1 MIGAKDGIKS
11 SVEQEYQ
18 DFYARTLASYAIN
31 IEQELARKLLTEN
44 DKLTYYFKFNF
55 NSLLRAS
62 ANERADYYNKGI
74 RGGWLSRNEA
84 RMFEDAN
91 GFDGGD
97 EYLIESN
104 LMPSSKINEYMDAKI
119 AQLMKQE
126 KRTFTGTVIAR
137 ADGENMPKEI
147 GGIAAVINSVTDLG
161 YFEEVINAG
170 AFDYA
175 LSKEYDIRCLFNHEA
190 ELILGRTKADTCK
203 VFVNADGNLEYTWVP
218 DYENPTH
225 MSVVRSIMRGDI
237 TQSSFA
243 FTIKEQ
249 SWTTS
254 EKYGNMGKRVITVI
268 EDLYDVSPVTYPAYA
283 DTEAD
288 ARSIAAMRDEEQ
300 EIEAAK
306 RSQASADVLR
316 LALLRYENL

>member
-1 MIGAKDGIKS
+1 
-11 SVEQEYQ
+11 
-18 DFYARTLASYAIN
+18 
-31 IEQELARKLLTEN
+31 
-44 DKLTYYFKFNF
+44 
-55 NSLLRAS
+55 
-62 ANERADYYNKGI
+62 
-74 RGGWLSRNEA
+74 
-84 RMFEDAN
+84 
-91 GFDGGD
+91 
-97 EYLIESN
+97 
-104 LMPSSKINEYMDAKI
+104 
-119 AQLMKQE
+119 MKQE
-126 KRTFTGTVIAR
+126 RRTFTGTVIAR
-137 ADGENMPKEI
+137 SEGENMPKEI

-161 YFEEVINAG
+161 YFEEVIERG

-190 ELILGRTKADTCK
+190 ELILGRTLSGTCN
-203 VFVNADGNLEYTWVP
+203 VFVNGEGNLEYTWVP

-249 SWTTS
+249 KWSDST
-254 EKYGNMGKRVITVI
+254 KYGTMGKRTITVI

-288 ARSIAAMRDEEQ
+288 ARSIVAMRDEER
-300 EIEAAK
+300 EIESAK
-306 RSQASADVLR
+306 QSQAAADILK

>member
-1 MIGAKDGIKS
+1 
-11 SVEQEYQ
+11 
-18 DFYARTLASYAIN
+18 
-31 IEQELARKLLTEN
+31 
-44 DKLTYYFKFNF
+44 
-55 NSLLRAS
+55 
-62 ANERADYYNKGI
+62 
-74 RGGWLSRNEA
+74 
-84 RMFEDAN
+84 
-91 GFDGGD
+91 
-97 EYLIESN
+97 
-104 LMPSSKINEYMDAKI
+104 
-119 AQLMKQE
+119 MKQE
-126 KRTFTGTVIAR
+126 RRTFTGTVIAR
-137 ADGENMPKEI
+137 SEGENMPKEI

-161 YFEEVINAG
+161 YFEEVIERG

-190 ELILGRTKADTCK
+190 ELILGRTLSGTCN

-249 SWTTS
+249 RWSDST
-254 EKYGNMGKRVITVI
+254 KYGTMGKRTIMVI

-288 ARSIAAMRDEEQ
+288 ARSIVAMRDQER
-300 EIEAAK
+300 EIESAK
-306 RSQASADVLR
+306 QSQAAADILK

>member
-1 MIGAKDGIKS
+1 
-11 SVEQEYQ
+11 
-18 DFYARTLASYAIN
+18 
-31 IEQELARKLLTEN
+31 
-44 DKLTYYFKFNF
+44 
-55 NSLLRAS
+55 
-62 ANERADYYNKGI
+62 
-74 RGGWLSRNEA
+74 
-84 RMFEDAN
+84 
-91 GFDGGD
+91 
-97 EYLIESN
+97 
-104 LMPSSKINEYMDAKI
+104 
-119 AQLMKQE
+119 MKQE
-126 KRTFTGTVIAR
+126 RRTFTGTVIAR
-137 ADGENMPKEI
+137 AEGENMPKEI

-161 YFEEVINAG
+161 YFEEVIEAG

-249 SWTTS
+249 KWSDST
-254 EKYGNMGKRVITVI
+254 KYGTMGKRTITII

-288 ARSIAAMRDEEQ
+288 ARSIVAMRDQER
-300 EIEAAK
+300 EIESAK
-306 RSQASADVLR
+306 QSQAAADILK